1 VAAVGTG
8 LGELTPVRILSTLTF
23 YHPHWTGL
31 TVVARR
37 LAEGLVARGHSVTV
51 LTSQHEPDLPRRE
64 DLHGVMVERVPVF
77 GRLSR
82 TVIMPTFPIALI
94 REVARAD
101 IVHLHTPMPESAL
114 VAAVARLMRTPVVI
128 THHGDVV
135 MPSVGLAN
143 RVVQRVMDAVTRW
156 AMQLSERV
164 VVHTD
169 DYRDHSAF
177 LAPLVRRIGSIYPPV
192 EFPPPRHEQ
201 AAAWRREL
209 GLQDDAVIGF
219 AGRFVEEKGFDFLL
233 RAIPFVRKQLPSA
246 RFVFAGDTEIAYER
260 FFERSLPFLEPV
272 REAVVELGLVGDAQR
287 MADFYAMCDVFVL
300 PSRTDCFAIVQ
311 VEALLCGTP
320 LVTSDIPGAREVV
333 KVTGAGTLVP
343 PGDPPALAEGIVRVL
358 ADPARYRP
366 DPMQVRDTFDAG
378 RSIDRYDGL
387 LRGIV
392 GGRTRARRR
401 RA

>member
-1 VAAVGTG
+1 
-8 LGELTPVRILSTLTF
+8 VRILSTLTF

-51 LTSQHEPDLPRRE
+51 LTSQHEPDLPRHE
-64 DLHGVMVERVPVF
+64 DLHGVTVRRVPVM

-101 IVHLHTPMPESAL
+101 VVHLHTPMPESAL

-164 VVHTD
+164 IVHTD
-169 DYRDHSAF
+169 DYRDHSTF

-287 MADFYAMCDVFVL
+287 MADFYAM
-300 PSRTDCFAIVQ
+300 FAIVQ
-311 VEALLCGTP
+311 IEALLSGTP

-366 DPMQVRDTFDAG
+366 DPMQVRGTFDAG
-378 RSIDRYDGL
+378 RSIDRYDRV
-387 LRGIV
+387 LRDIV